1 MYGNIQMAMNV
12 EDEQEQN
19 AQGTKLTDRLLQIG
33 KDCAANL
40 KEPYRS
46 TDRGEIL
53 YGDRGLPLPRG

>member
-19 AQGTKLTDRLLQIG
+19 AQGTKLADRLLQIG

-46 TDRGEIL
+46 MDHGEIL